1 MTAEDEQDRDD
12 LTDNN
17 RESLLRSLF
26 EEAIHLPEDGRSEFI
41 SRSCDGDPELRKRL
55 EDLLLHHV
63 PEAVQA
69 TEENVGTQTDPS
81 NAELHWVGHTIGDVT
96 IRNVIGSGGMGTVY
110 TAMQRSPQRTV
121 AVKILREAIPSVRA
135 LRRFEFEAQL
145 LARMN
150 HPGIARVIRA
160 DTIEERGIKIPYF
173 VMDLIEN
180 ASTVIDHANEQ
191 GLGRR
196 EKLVLFRSICD
207 AVGHAHQKG
216 IIHRDIK
223 PANVLIDETGQA
235 RVIDFGIAFPMD
247 DTTSETLFRTFA
259 QRIVGTPH
267 YMAPEQFDQPD
278 SIDTRIDVY
287 ALGVLLYEL
296 LLNQPPHR
304 AEPGSTVMAR
314 NDDAPIRPI
323 SLDRSVKGDLEAIM
337 LKALDANPE
346 RRYAD
351 ANAFGDDIDRHLN
364 QQPVMAKTPTFTYA
378 IGKIARRNRTALSA
392 VAACLLVLVA
402 AAIFAGYE
410 KSKAAA
416 EVREALEY
424 ESRKTEVFEKI
435 LRRMSVSSVAA
446 QISKED
452 LDGPGRDQVTQT
464 ARSLMSN
471 LIFMPSVED
480 LAMTGE
486 KNPDIAIELG
496 TTLARFAWHANL
508 PEDQLAIAK
517 QQLHWAQQL
526 DPPDPLIL
534 AKTHGY
540 VAMAESNRGQHEKAL
555 ESYATKKRILA
566 GIEDPEARRAEWYVL
581 NNSSA
586 SLEKLGQ
593 LEAAEAGYRE
603 CLSIA
608 RSREDDQGM
617 VDWSHRNLG
626 RVLLAQG
633 RNEAAY
639 EEISQCN
646 TITILLD
653 RSDFILQMNQFY
665 LEEAQIYLDA
675 ARRTGRTA
683 EELAVS
689 EVLCD
694 FRGKSPEL
702 ISTPYF
708 DSICERTREL
718 RETLGIP
725 QETTVTGETDNEQPG
740 ESE

>member
-1 MTAEDEQDRDD
+1 
-12 LTDNN
+12 
-17 RESLLRSLF
+17 
-26 EEAIHLPEDGRSEFI
+26 
-41 SRSCDGDPELRKRL
+41 
-55 EDLLLHHV
+55 
-63 PEAVQA
+63 
-69 TEENVGTQTDPS
+69 
-81 NAELHWVGHTIGDVT
+81 
-96 IRNVIGSGGMGTVY
+96 
-110 TAMQRSPQRTV
+110 
-121 AVKILREAIPSVRA
+121 
-135 LRRFEFEAQL
+135 
-145 LARMN
+145 
-150 HPGIARVIRA
+150 
-160 DTIEERGIKIPYF
+160 
-173 VMDLIEN
+173 
-180 ASTVIDHANEQ
+180 
-191 GLGRR
+191 
-196 EKLVLFRSICD
+196 
-207 AVGHAHQKG
+207 
-216 IIHRDIK
+216 
-223 PANVLIDETGQA
+223 
-235 RVIDFGIAFPMD
+235 
-247 DTTSETLFRTFA
+247 
-259 QRIVGTPH
+259 
-267 YMAPEQFDQPD
+267 
-278 SIDTRIDVY
+278 
-287 ALGVLLYEL
+287 
-296 LLNQPPHR
+296 
-304 AEPGSTVMAR
+304 
-314 NDDAPIRPI
+314 
-323 SLDRSVKGDLEAIM
+323 
-337 LKALDANPE
+337 
-346 RRYAD
+346 
-351 ANAFGDDIDRHLN
+351 
-364 QQPVMAKTPTFTYA
+364 
-378 IGKIARRNRTALSA
+378 
-392 VAACLLVLVA
+392 
-402 AAIFAGYE
+402 
-410 KSKAAA
+410 
-416 EVREALEY
+416 
-424 ESRKTEVFEKI
+424 
-435 LRRMSVSSVAA
+435 MSVSSVAA

-718 RETLGIP
+718 RETLGMP
-725 QETTVTGETDNEQPG
+725 PETRPAG
-740 ESE
+740 ESDDDSDPES